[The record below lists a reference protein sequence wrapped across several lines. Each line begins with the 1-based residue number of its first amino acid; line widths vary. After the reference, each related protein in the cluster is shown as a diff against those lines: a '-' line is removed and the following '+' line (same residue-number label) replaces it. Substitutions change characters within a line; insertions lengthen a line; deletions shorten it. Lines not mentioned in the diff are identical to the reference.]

1 MNSEGQYSPVDSLH
15 PGIPMHTS
23 LFTVFAPTGHL
34 SCFLYT
40 DLTMFTTQNSEIYNV
55 TKNTS
60 FIQNSHITLL
70 IRLECFQLYMTLYD
84 IHYRTFCI
92 KQ

>member
-1 MNSEGQYSPVDSLH
+1 MNSEGQNSPVDSLH

-55 TKNTS
+55 TKKY
-60 FIQNSHITLL
+60 L
-70 IRLECFQLYMTLYD
+70 IYPKFTYHPADKVGMFSTLYD
-84 IHYRTFCI
+84 II
-92 KQ
+92 

>member
-1 MNSEGQYSPVDSLH
+1 MNSEGKGSPVDSLH

-55 TKNTS
+55 LSNKKNLIYPK
-60 FIQNSHITLL
+60 FIYHPADKVGMFS
-70 IRLECFQLYMTLYD
+70 TLY
-84 IHYRTFCI
+84 II
-92 KQ
+92 